1 LTKMMGLEWEER
13 DGTSKGKTPFEK
25 GRPKIK

>member
-1 LTKMMGLEWEER
+1 MGLEWEER